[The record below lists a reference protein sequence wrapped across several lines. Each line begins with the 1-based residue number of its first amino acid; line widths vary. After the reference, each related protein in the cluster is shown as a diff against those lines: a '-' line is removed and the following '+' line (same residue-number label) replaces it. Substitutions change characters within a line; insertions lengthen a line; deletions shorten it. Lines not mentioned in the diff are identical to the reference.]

1 MNCTHQ
7 IKNNDMGDTCSM
19 NEGQVHVGF
28 CWGNPRE
35 RNNLEDL
42 GMDGRIIL
50 NSNYYPSATEGNCC
64 SVGYVEI
71 NT

>member
-1 MNCTHQ
+1 MNCTHR
-7 IKNNDMGDTCSM
+7 IKKNYMGDTCST
-19 NEGQVHVGF
+19 NEGEVHVGF

-50 NSNYYPSATEGNCC
+50 NLNYYPLLLRAI
-64 SVGYVEI
+64 VVALVMLK
-71 NT
+71 